1 MSTAPPEREGSG
13 PDRAVESFIAT
24 QLKLLKDQLGTDST
38 ESPTD
43 NEIERFLKR
52 VHLLAENPVPEI
64 LNGLLGLQIESALKK
79 RPVVAKGI
87 DRCVEQLGPGRNEF
101 EGLFR
106 LWDEHDDEAD
116 NAPTGKDLAAFLCTL
131 TTQPSDDRP
140 PVREDWIRAV
150 VASGNHSVFEHES
163 AWKKLTGADLAR
175 LSAYEDFD
183 AGVLVQTPAS
193 TEFVKKILEGV
204 LKGLT
209 ADGMRILISVDQ
221 RLLAVLSSGTLAKA
235 LERFARSSQNLGQ
248 IRELLAVP
256 LVRREEVRFEALL
269 AEERTQHSSAL
280 SQEVELREQAV
291 EEFGNQLRVANER
304 IAELEGRLR
313 LTTQRLEESTLVASE
328 PTERMRRQARIDA
341 LRPIGERICELLRS
355 GDQDSIRSAN
365 LLEEAAEPS
374 GLVVLNRPGETV
386 DFDAERHRRLG
397 EGVALRVEV
406 LEASIGMRES
416 DGSILVLVS
425 ALVRDSE
432 ELQPS
437 EPVPEPDLVPL
448 EIEEPASST
457 PSDLATCAIDFGTST
472 VLASVRRHGGQV
484 SVIPIGDA
492 NDWMPSVLGLN
503 ERNEIVVGEEAE
515 RHVDDAR
522 LVLSVKTLLGK
533 NESHVDLPQPDGTR
547 TRLDIDR
554 AVGALLF
561 EAVKQARDPGN
572 DCSSFGARESEFHL
586 GCPANWEG
594 ESRKR
599 LVKIA
604 ENIGLR
610 VDVLDIIDE
619 PIAAGISW
627 VFGRV
632 DRAEEIPEGK
642 TLVIDFGG
650 GTLDVAVI
658 KVTPPSAQGRPG
670 ITVLAA
676 DAMTNAGDDLD
687 SLIAVDLASQ
697 IGNGDAEDFDRLST
711 GLQQQL
717 RLTARDLKHAL
728 TETGSA
734 ESPLRGERDSGATR
748 LTLTRAK
755 LDELFQ
761 PQLAKA
767 TALVNSVISSSKAKT
782 PDAEEPTAIDNVLL
796 TGGMSRVPSVVEW
809 LEGRFPGRINFDEA
823 AGTREGSVVRGL
835 GYDEPVSE
843 LNMHRPAFDIW
854 VAYSRTDN
862 PEDSET
868 RTVLYPAFTPFVR
881 FEDTQVRT
889 FGFGYEADLRAP
901 TSNVEWWAH
910 ISFHSPTDPETPIVV
925 QVDGSR
931 KSHLAMPLDRS
942 GDNRFKLYLDGR
954 ILIRGRKLM
963 TFDMKRWPI
972 TRGTET
978 DPLLELQAP
987 PEEGPSRYDG
997 PT

>member
-1 MSTAPPEREGSG
+1 MSTAPPEREESG

-24 QLKLLKDQLGTDST
+24 QLKQLKNQLGTDAT

-43 NEIERFLKR
+43 TEIERFLKR

-64 LNGLLGLQIESALKK
+64 LNSLLELRIESALKK

-106 LWDEHDDEAD
+106 LWDEPDDEPD

-131 TTQPSDDRP
+131 TTQPSDDRA

-150 VASGNHSVFEHES
+150 VASGNHSVFENEN
-163 AWKKLTGADLAR
+163 AWKKLTGGDLAR
-175 LSAYEDFD
+175 LSAYEDFE

-221 RLLAVLSSGTLAKA
+221 RLLAVVSSGTLAKA

-256 LVRREEVRFEALL
+256 LVRREEARFEDQL

-304 IAELEGRLR
+304 IAALEGRLR
-313 LTTQRLEESTLVASE
+313 LSTQRLEESTLVASE
-328 PTERMRRQARIDA
+328 PTERVRRQARIDA

-355 GDQDSIRSAN
+355 GDPDSIRSAN
-365 LLEEAAEPS
+365 LLEEAVEAS

-406 LEASIGMRES
+406 LEASTGMRES

-437 EPVPEPDLVPL
+437 EPGPEPDRVPL
-448 EIEEPASST
+448 EIEKPASSS

-492 NDWMPSVLGLN
+492 NDWMPSVLGLDEHN
-503 ERNEIVVGEEAE
+503 KIVVGEEAE

-533 NESHVDLPQPDGTR
+533 NEDHVDLRQPDGTR
-547 TRLDIDR
+547 TRLNIDE
-554 AVGALLF
+554 AVEALLH
-561 EAVKQARDPGN
+561 EAVNRARDPGN
-572 DCSSFGARESEFHL
+572 DCSSFGAPESQFHL
-586 GCPANWEG
+586 GCPANWER
-594 ESRKR
+594 ESRER

-604 ENIGLR
+604 KSIGLR
-610 VDVLDIIDE
+610 VDVLDIVDE
-619 PIAAGISW
+619 PVAAGISW
-627 VFGRV
+627 VFGRM
-632 DRAEEIPEGK
+632 DRGGEIPEGK
-642 TLVIDFGG
+642 TLIIDFGG
-650 GTLDVAVI
+650 GTLDAAVI
-658 KVTPPSAQGRPG
+658 EVTPPSEQGRPG

-676 DAMTNAGDDLD
+676 DAMASAGDDLD
-687 SLIAVDLASQ
+687 RLIAVDLASQ
-697 IGNGDAEDFDRLST
+697 IGNGDAENFDDLSA

-728 TETGSA
+728 TETDSA
-734 ESPLRGERDSGATR
+734 ELPLRGERDSGATR
-748 LTLTRAK
+748 LTLTKAK

-767 TALVNSVISSSKAKT
+767 KALVESVISSSEARA
-782 PDAEEPTAIDNVLL
+782 PDAEQPTAIDKVLL
-796 TGGMSRVPSVVEW
+796 TGGMSRVPRVAEW
-809 LEGRFPGRINFDEA
+809 LKEWNDWRIDFDEA

-868 RTVLYPAFTPFVR
+868 RTVLYPAFTRLVS
-881 FEDTQVRT
+881 FEEAMRDP
-889 FGFGYEADLRAP
+889 GLWGYKRELSAP
-901 TSNVEWWAH
+901 TSDAEWWAH

-942 GDNRFKLYLDGR
+942 GDNRFILYLNGG
-954 ILIRGRKLM
+954 ILIRGRRQMK
-963 TFDMKRWPI
+963 FDMKRWPI

-978 DPLLELQAP
+978 DPLLELEAP
-987 PEEGPSRYDG
+987 PERGAARYTG